1 MQPVHWNSHLVCA
14 DGCQIPIWQEGWG
27 YPSNGFPGC
36 AYANLETI
44 CLLSLI
50 SCKEDFMASTVW
62 RGYITFGVISI
73 PVRLFRAARAER
85 VSLRRLHRQEPPPG
99 FDELSEEH
107 SRFGPASTAPG
118 GASRQSEPRLTLV
131 SKSTASDAT
140 PAPVLTPVKQAS
152 VSDESDEIVPAESV
166 VKGFEFEKDRFVEI
180 DAEELKNATA
190 QTSTEMQIE
199 EFVKLAD
206 IDPVY
211 FETSYYVSPEAAG
224 EKAYA
229 LLYRSMQLT
238 GLVAI
243 AEFAMHG
250 REHVVVLRPGKA
262 GMLAHTMFFATE
274 VRSNEEH
281 RADTKAVS
289 EKELT
294 LAQTL
299 IDSLAAP
306 FEPVKYRDTYREKLE
321 ALIAAKVEG
330 QAAASPVVNTRSR
343 ARVADLTEALN
354 QSLTNLRKPAGSE
367 QERKPEETASKKTK
381 RASRSAGS

>member
-1 MQPVHWNSHLVCA
+1 
-14 DGCQIPIWQEGWG
+14 
-27 YPSNGFPGC
+27 
-36 AYANLETI
+36 
-44 CLLSLI
+44 
-50 SCKEDFMASTVW
+50 MASTVW

-85 VSLRRLHRQEPPPG
+85 VSLRRLRRQEPAPS
-99 FDELSEEH
+99 FEELSEAH
-107 SRFGPASTAPG
+107 SRFGPASRTPG
-118 GASRQSEPRLTLV
+118 GTSRQSEPRLTLV
-131 SKSTASDAT
+131 SKSTAPNVT
-140 PAPVLTPVKQAS
+140 PAPVLTSVKQAS
-152 VSDESDEIVPAESV
+152 ISKDSDEIVPTESV

-180 DAEELKNATA
+180 DAEELKNAAA

-229 LLYRSMQLT
+229 LLYRSMELT
-238 GLVAI
+238 HLVAI
-243 AEFAMHG
+243 AQFAMHG
-250 REHVVVLRPGKA
+250 REHVVVLRPGKT

-274 VRSNEEH
+274 VRSDEEH

-299 IDSLAAP
+299 IDSLTAP
-306 FEPVKYRDTYREKLE
+306 FEPGKYRDTYRETLE

-330 QAAASPVVNTRSR
+330 QAAASPVANTRSR

-354 QSLTNLRKPAGSE
+354 QSLANLKKPAGSE
-367 QERKPEETASKKTK
+367 RQARKQEEAVSKKTK